1 VAREDQRSESAIL
14 LLQRATH
21 VTLDVLSQ
29 RLAHLRLTPGEIN
42 VLANLV
48 DGEEPTV
55 SELSRQVGTPLT
67 TMTSMLDRLV
77 RRDLITRHTP
87 ESNRRT
93 VVISLT
99 PAGYRIATEAHA
111 AISQLEA
118 ELTADLTTSQL
129 AGLRQTLGLLGRP
142 RPWASERIQEP
153 AAWVPDGCVRSGVR
167 WTHRSAARWWWWCW
181 SSARWPGSWLCS
193 CWSRRATTSQYLNL
207 SGSFWSWFENIDIN
221 VLGFLIVGMFGGTWA
236 IALSAWHLGHIE
248 ERWSLH
254 LDEGHV
260 EPAG

>member
-1 VAREDQRSESAIL
+1 MAPEGQRPESAIL

-21 VTLDVLSQ
+21 VTLDALSK

-99 PAGYRIATEAHA
+99 PAGYRIATEARD
-111 AISQLEA
+111 AISQLEV

-142 RPWASERIQEP
+142 RP
-153 AAWVPDGCVRSGVR
+153 
-167 WTHRSAARWWWWCW
+167 
-181 SSARWPGSWLCS
+181 
-193 CWSRRATTSQYLNL
+193 
-207 SGSFWSWFENIDIN
+207 
-221 VLGFLIVGMFGGTWA
+221 
-236 IALSAWHLGHIE
+236 
-248 ERWSLH
+248 
-254 LDEGHV
+254 
-260 EPAG
+260 

>member
-21 VTLDVLSQ
+21 VTLDLLSK

-48 DGEEPTV
+48 DGDEPTV

-67 TMTSMLDRLV
+67 TMTSILDRLV

-99 PAGYRIATEAHA
+99 PAGHRVATEARD
-111 AISQLEA
+111 AISELEI

-129 AGLRQTLGLLGRP
+129 SGLRQTLGLLGRP
-142 RPWASERIQEP
+142 RR
-153 AAWVPDGCVRSGVR
+153 
-167 WTHRSAARWWWWCW
+167 
-181 SSARWPGSWLCS
+181 
-193 CWSRRATTSQYLNL
+193 
-207 SGSFWSWFENIDIN
+207 
-221 VLGFLIVGMFGGTWA
+221 
-236 IALSAWHLGHIE
+236 
-248 ERWSLH
+248 
-254 LDEGHV
+254 
-260 EPAG
+260 